1 MYLFTKFVFR
11 NVVDLK
17 MVILCEELKSML
29 SIKTVAVG
37 NPA

>member
-11 NVVDLK
+11 NAVDLK

-29 SIKTVAVG
+29 SIKTFAVG